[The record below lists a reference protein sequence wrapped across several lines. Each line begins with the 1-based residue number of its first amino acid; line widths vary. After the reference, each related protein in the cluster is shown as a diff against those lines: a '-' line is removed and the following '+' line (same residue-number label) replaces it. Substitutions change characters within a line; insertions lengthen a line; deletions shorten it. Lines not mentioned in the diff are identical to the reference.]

1 MKTTLKKLPKC
12 LYEITLEDSAAEY
25 EKCRK
30 VAIAKISK
38 EINIKGFRKGAPI
51 PETLVVKEVGEAAIA
66 DETLDTYLKKNYSK
80 VLEDTK
86 LVPVAPGSVTNI
98 VSYNP
103 LVIVLQ
109 IEVLP
114 EVELDEKKIKKIKIN
129 RTEVIM
135 DPKETDEAIAEI
147 EKRFTHFHDAEG
159 HSTDGF
165 EAANATIEVG
175 DRVTLNTQGYDK
187 KGGTAIS
194 ETKVQDFPLVIGSG
208 QFIPGFEE
216 KLVGHKL
223 GDVVEFEITF
233 PKDYHS
239 DAFKGRKVY
248 FVSDFARLEKPH
260 RPEWTPEFIEELR
273 GIKTD
278 MAGFREILSQEILGE
293 KERRAREADEKK
305 LLEELEKY
313 ATYELG
319 DSLIQREVESVFQ
332 EQKQTMEGQGY
343 NMKMYLDHLKKD
355 ETMYKTEIITPEA
368 RRRVS
373 AELILK
379 KLREISNI
387 EANHEEI
394 QMEVNGIIA
403 QYQNPEVVA
412 RLKTK
417 LVPGDT
423 YYEDIRVRLA
433 YRKVV
438 DGFFTT
444 K

>member
-1 MKTTLKKLPKC
+1 MKTTLKKLPNC
-12 LYEITLEDSAAEY
+12 IVEVTLEDSASEY

-30 VAIAKISK
+30 LAIAKISK
-38 EINIKGFRKGAPI
+38 EIQIKGFRKGAPI
-51 PETLVVKEVGEAAIA
+51 PEALVLKEAGEAAIA
-66 DETLDTYLKKNYSK
+66 DETLDAYLKKNYTK
-80 VLEDTK
+80 ILDETK

-103 LVIVLQ
+103 LVLTLQ
-109 IEVLP
+109 IEVVP
-114 EVELDEKKIKKIKIN
+114 EVTLNEKEINKIKIKK
-129 RTEVIM
+129 TEVTI

-147 EKRFTHFHDAEG
+147 EKRFTHFHDSHG
-159 HSTDGF
+159 HNADGF
-165 EAANATIEVG
+165 DSSNTTIELG

-187 KGGTAIS
+187 KDGEAIP
-194 ETKVQDFPLVIGSG
+194 ETKVQEFPLIIGSG

-216 KLVGHKL
+216 KLVGHKM
-223 GDVVEFEITF
+223 GDTVEFEITF

-239 DAFKGRKVY
+239 EAFKGRKVF
-248 FVSDFARLEKPH
+248 FVSELNRLEKPH
-260 RPEWTPEFIEELR
+260 RPEWTPAFIEELR
-273 GIKTD
+273 GVKTD
-278 MAGFREILSQEILGE
+278 MAGFKDIISKEILGE
-293 KERRAREADEKK
+293 KERRAREADEKQ
-305 LLEELEKY
+305 LLEALSQH
-313 ATYELG
+313 ATFEIG
-319 DSLIQREVESVFQ
+319 ESLLNREIDAVYQ

-355 ETMYKTEIITPEA
+355 EATYKAEVITPEA

-373 AELILK
+373 AEVILR
-379 KLREISNI
+379 KLREVKNM
-387 EANHEEI
+387 EASHEEI
-394 QMEVNGIIA
+394 QMEINGIIA

-412 RLKTK
+412 RLKAK